1 MLIMNDNFGYSKDDR
16 ILNLEVIIMFVTLNL
31 AIYYILRSNP
41 GYHIGIKLSLL
52 TIFLI
57 ILYVILTRI
66 QIASLFVLDHYDK
79 KSRKTYNLLFKLLR
93 RYEKQIT
100 FSINWIV
107 IISLIIIAKN
117 LMQYNWSQA
126 IGVLLFSIIGNFV
139 LTKWSA

>member
-1 MLIMNDNFGYSKDDR
+1 MNDKFGYSNDDR
-16 ILNLEVIIMFVTLNL
+16 ILNLEAIIIFVTLNL
-31 AIYYILRSNP
+31 AIYNILRSNP
-41 GYHIGIKLSLL
+41 GYHMGIKLSLL

-57 ILYVILTRI
+57 ILCVILTRI

-79 KSRKTYNLLFKLLR
+79 KSRKIYNLLLKVLK
-93 RYEKQIT
+93 RYKKQII
-100 FSINWIV
+100 FSVNWIV

-117 LMQYNWSQA
+117 LMQYGWGQA